1 MILDLMATYL
11 EMKFIFVL
19 AKNVLLYLFILFSFP
34 LLSLVTIGHIQ
45 LVVLLTMEEAI
56 LSERHVLHRKISFF
70 SDLLDKLDKHV
81 GTTTANVVVHGT
93 RCQGYLSCKDAPSK
107 QLFKSVT

>member
-34 LLSLVTIGHIQ
+34 LLSLVTIGRHIQ
-45 LVVLLTMEEAI
+45 LVVLLTMGEAI

-70 SDLLDKLDKHV
+70 SDLPDKLDIHV
-81 GTTTANVVVHGT
+81 GSTANVVVHGT